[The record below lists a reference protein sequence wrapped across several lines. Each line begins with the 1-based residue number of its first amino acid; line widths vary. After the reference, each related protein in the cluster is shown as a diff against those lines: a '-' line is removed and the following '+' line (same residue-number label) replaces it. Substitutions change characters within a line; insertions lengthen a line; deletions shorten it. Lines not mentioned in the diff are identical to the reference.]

1 MQDKQMLR
9 DRVELLYSNSRPG
22 LLITVIASAGLV
34 FGFSGEASQPQKLIW
49 FGLMM
54 CAVGIRVLDL
64 LRWQRLQTPNPEQ
77 GLFNFRFGAIA
88 TAVLWA
94 GYCLYFYSTFDI
106 YELASTIIIVSAMA
120 GGAATVLSGDKLTAI
135 AYTQVLLLPYSMQL
149 FIAEQRD
156 IQILGALGF
165 GFAIIMFSVSLRAAQ
180 FTLDSL
186 SLRYE
191 RDNLL
196 KNMEREVK
204 QRTNE
209 IVELSRLDPLT
220 RLLNRNAFISEF
232 KLCLEQDTEAQYA
245 VVFIDLDGFKPVNDK
260 FGHSTGDEVLETIA
274 TRLQVLCDAQTLLC
288 RWGGDEFIL
297 LCPVASR
304 DDIDR
309 VAQDIIAK
317 IAQPI
322 TTNKHLI
329 KLGASIGVA
338 LYPEHGKNISDLVT
352 LADLSMYSRKKD
364 RSQAYV
370 VYDQTLENKLKT
382 ELKLS
387 KALDK
392 AIDKAQLRLVFQPIM
407 DAKSESIVAAEALLR
422 WNLDGEAIP
431 PDVFIPIAEQSG
443 AIREIGHWVLDQ
455 SMRFAKEL
463 ERQGFNLKICVNV
476 SIAQFE
482 DPAFVDAVQALI
494 VEHGVNPQLIY
505 LELTESVF
513 SRDKLTLVNAVKG
526 LQALGLHVSID
537 DFGTGYSSLSIIQ
550 DLHVNIV
557 KVDRS
562 FVNNLEENGLAV
574 VRAVMVMAQGM
585 GYKVVAEGVE
595 KAGQAELLRELGVDL
610 LQGYLYSKP
619 LECDDL
625 IESLTDLDKAAV

>member
-1 MQDKQMLR
+1 M
-9 DRVELLYSNSRPG
+9 P
-22 LLITVIASAGLV
+22 
-34 FGFSGEASQPQKLIW
+34 
-49 FGLMM
+49 
-54 CAVGIRVLDL
+54 
-64 LRWQRLQTPNPEQ
+64 
-77 GLFNFRFGAIA
+77 
-88 TAVLWA
+88 
-94 GYCLYFYSTFDI
+94 
-106 YELASTIIIVSAMA
+106 
-120 GGAATVLSGDKLTAI
+120 
-135 AYTQVLLLPYSMQL
+135 
-149 FIAEQRD
+149 
-156 IQILGALGF
+156 
-165 GFAIIMFSVSLRAAQ
+165 
-180 FTLDSL
+180 
-186 SLRYE
+186 
-191 RDNLL
+191 
-196 KNMEREVK
+196 
-204 QRTNE
+204 
-209 IVELSRLDPLT
+209 
-220 RLLNRNAFISEF
+220 
-232 KLCLEQDTEAQYA
+232 
-245 VVFIDLDGFKPVNDK
+245 
-260 FGHSTGDEVLETIA
+260 
-274 TRLQVLCDAQTLLC
+274 TLLC

-392 AIDKAQLRLVFQPIM
+392 AQLRLVFQPIM

-482 DPAFVDAVQALI
+482 GPAFVDAVQALI

-625 IESLTDLDKAAV
+625 IASLTDLDKAAV